1 MRSLAQADVDHER
14 RAVQQLSESERLA
27 LQEQGRDLLL
37 RAAHVELALGRQPGL
52 LPDPMPVIF
61 GEEAV
66 AGLAR
71 HHYPWAPLL
80 QLVPLEG
87 TAPSVIDAFQLE
99 IQAEPPERLKR
110 RMTDLSAEAKRLLPQ
125 LVTAMPDF
133 TFAEPGVSVECLAVP
148 TATTGGGSVQMRSG
162 SHPGD

>member
-1 MRSLAQADVDHER
+1 
-14 RAVQQLSESERLA
+14 
-27 LQEQGRDLLL
+27 
-37 RAAHVELALGRQPGL
+37 
-52 LPDPMPVIF
+52 
-61 GEEAV
+61 
-66 AGLAR
+66 
-71 HHYPWAPLL
+71 
-80 QLVPLEG
+80 VPLEG